1 MGPRIDYRLVCR
13 VGCRCR
19 GTSGGNEKEKG
30 EGDKA
35 GPRRGRHSRA
45 GRDEVDAD
53 EAEAERLRA
62 GGVVVAGV
70 DVDVGGW
77 SVLVSVLV
85 VVVSWVS
92 LLYKSKSI
100 IY

>member
-1 MGPRIDYRLVCR
+1 M
-13 VGCRCR
+13 
-19 GTSGGNEKEKG
+19 
-30 EGDKA
+30 
-35 GPRRGRHSRA
+35 
-45 GRDEVDAD
+45 DAD